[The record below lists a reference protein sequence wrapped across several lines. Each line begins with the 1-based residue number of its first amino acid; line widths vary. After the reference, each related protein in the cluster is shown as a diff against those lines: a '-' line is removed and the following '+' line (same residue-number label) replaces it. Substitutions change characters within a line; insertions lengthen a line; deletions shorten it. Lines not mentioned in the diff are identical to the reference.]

1 MTMTDTQGTPE
12 TFVIATAGHV
22 DHGKS
27 TLVNALT
34 GMEPDRWAEEK
45 KRGLTIDLGFAWT
58 TLPSGREVAFVDV
71 PGHEKFLANM
81 LAGLGP
87 APIACFVIAADKGW
101 QAQSSDHRDA
111 IAALGITRG
120 LVVITRADL
129 APDTI
134 ETTKAEVSAQL
145 RGTPLEDA
153 PIVTVSA
160 PTGEGVPELISV
172 LDEVTAAAERPATSA
187 RVRLWIDRAFTIK
200 GAGTVVT
207 GTLTAGTLRTGET
220 VDLRGESID
229 RSVTVRGLQSRN
241 SSVAEVAPQARVA
254 VNLRDV
260 PAEDLHRGD
269 ALLTPDAWPIVE
281 IADVRR
287 TMGEDLDAG
296 VHEFMAHIGTAA
308 VTVHL
313 RAFGPDHARIT
324 LERPLPLQV
333 GDRIVLR
340 APGSRNVYAGLLV
353 LDVDPPE
360 LSRRGAGA
368 RRGRELAD
376 RPVEGDILAEVA
388 RRGAVE
394 RAVLTRFGLQV
405 PGEGSA
411 AASVGARSD
420 AGSAA
425 EADALPADVES
436 VGGWLVHGPTLTAW
450 VEATKSLVKRELAA
464 KPMSPGVPVKAVA
477 EALRKADSAQRGRT
491 ASAKGRE
498 QATLPLPEASVAATR
513 TLLGAIISRAG
524 LETVDGMVRPPGH
537 SANLGVAE
545 AGIAELEKRL
555 SADPFA
561 APEAHD
567 LRELGLGARELAVAE
582 KAGRLLRLGDG
593 IVVSP
598 RTPAQAMRILAGL
611 DQPFTT
617 SKARQALNTTR
628 RIVIPLLEHL
638 DSRGWTRRLDTT
650 HREVVR

>member
-1 MTMTDTQGTPE
+1 MTDTPTGSGSSTSPG

-58 TLPSGREVAFVDV
+58 TLPSGREIAFVDV

-87 APIACFVIAADKGW
+87 APIVCFVIAADKGW

-120 LVVITRADL
+120 LVVITRADID
-129 APDTI
+129 PDAV
-134 ETTKAEVSAQL
+134 ETTKAQVSTQL

-160 PTGEGVPELISV
+160 TTGDGLPELIDV
-172 LDEVTAAAERPATSA
+172 LDEVTSVAEPPVASA

-207 GTLTAGTLRTGET
+207 GTLTAGTLRTGDTLRIHGET
-220 VDLRGESID
+220 VDRTA
-229 RSVTVRGLQSRN
+229 TVRGLQSRN

-254 VNLRDV
+254 VNLRDT
-260 PAEDLHRGD
+260 PAEGLHRGD

-281 IADVRR
+281 TLDVRR
-287 TMGEDLDAG
+287 TMGEPLDAG
-296 VHEFMAHIGTAA
+296 VRELMAHIGTAA
-308 VTVHL
+308 VSVHL
-313 RAFGPDHARIT
+313 RAFDADHARIT

-340 APGSRNVYAGLLV
+340 APGSRNVFAGLII

-360 LSRRGAGA
+360 LNRRGAGA
-368 RRGRELAD
+368 RRGRELAE

-394 RAVLTRFGLQV
+394 RSVLVRFGLAV
-405 PGEGSA
+405 PGEDAQSGAVQPEVGLVPGTAVPSEAMPSRNSLPSA
-411 AASVGARSD
+411 V
-420 AGSAA
+420 
-425 EADALPADVES
+425 EA
-436 VGGWLVHGPTLTAW
+436 VGGWLVHRPASDTW
-450 VEATKSLVKRELAA
+450 VETAKSLVTRELKARPLSA
-464 KPMSPGVPVKAVA
+464 GVPVKALA
-477 EALRKADSAQRGRT
+477 ETLRR
-491 ASAKGRE
+491 AS
-498 QATLPLPEASVAATR
+498 LPLPESSSAGAAR
-513 TLLGAIISRAG
+513 TLLGDIIARAG
-524 LETVDGMVRPPGH
+524 LETADGMVRPPGH
-537 SANLGVAE
+537 TADLGAAE
-545 AGIAELEKRL
+545 AGIAEIEKRL
-555 SADPFA
+555 AADPFS
-561 APEAHD
+561 APEADD
-567 LRELGLGARELAVAE
+567 LHELGLGARELAVAE
-582 KAGRLLRLGDG
+582 KAGRVLRLGDG
-593 IVVSP
+593 VVVAP
-598 RTPAQAMRILAGL
+598 RTPAQAMRVLAGL

-617 SKARQALNTTR
+617 SQARQALGTTR
-628 RIVIPLLEHL
+628 RTVIPLLEHL

>member
-1 MTMTDTQGTPE
+1 MPDQNPHPD

-34 GMEPDRWAEEK
+34 GMEPDRWAEER

-58 TLPSGREVAFVDV
+58 TLPSGRELAFVDV

-134 ETTKAEVSAQL
+134 ETTKSQVGAQL
-145 RGTPLEDA
+145 RGTPLEHA
-153 PIVTVSA
+153 TLVTVSA
-160 PTGEGVPELISV
+160 TTGDGLPELISV
-172 LDEVTAAAERPATSA
+172 LDEVTAAAEPADTSA
-187 RVRLWIDRAFTIK
+187 RVRLWVDRAFTIK

-207 GTLTAGTLRTGET
+207 GTLTAGTLRTGDT
-220 VDLRGESID
+220 VDLVGETIG
-229 RSVTVRGLQSRN
+229 RTVTVRGLQSKN
-241 SSVAEVAPQARVA
+241 STTTEAVPQARVA
-254 VNLRDV
+254 VNLRDT

-269 ALLTPDAWPIVE
+269 ALLTPDAWPVVDVI
-281 IADVRR
+281 DVRR
-287 TMGEDLDAG
+287 TMGEALDAG
-296 VHEFMAHIGTAA
+296 VRELMAHIGTAA
-308 VTVHL
+308 VRARL
-313 RAFGPDHARIT
+313 RGFGADHARLT
-324 LERPLPLQV
+324 LERPLPLRL

-340 APGSRNVYAGLLV
+340 APGSRNVFAGLVV

-368 RRGRELAD
+368 RRGRQLAE

-394 RAVLTRFGLQV
+394 RTVLVRFGLEV
-405 PGEGSA
+405 SSSSRPEE
-411 AASVGARSD
+411 V
-420 AGSAA
+420 
-425 EADALPADVES
+425 EA
-436 VGGWLVHGPTLTAW
+436 VGGWLVHTPALAAW
-450 VEATKSLVKRELAA
+450 VETARTLVGRELTARPMAA
-464 KPMSPGVPVKAVA
+464 GVPVKAVA
-477 EALRKADSAQRGRT
+477 EALRRGVETADSAR
-491 ASAKGRE
+491 SAAAKTPTKAR
-498 QATLPLPEASVAATR
+498 LPLPEGAAAATR
-513 TLLGAIISRAG
+513 TLLGEIISRAG

-537 SANLGVAE
+537 AADLGPAE
-545 AGIAELEKRL
+545 AGLVELERRL
-555 SADPFA
+555 AADPFS
-561 APEAHD
+561 APEADD

-582 KAGRLLRLGDG
+582 KAGRVLRLGDG

-598 RTPAQAMRILAGL
+598 RTPAQAMRELAGL
-611 DQPFTT
+611 EQPFTT
-617 SKARQALNTTR
+617 SQARQALGTTR
-628 RIVIPLLEHL
+628 RTVIPLLEHL